1 MLSFKCVACQ
11 MDILC

>member
-1 MLSFKCVACQ
+1 MLSFKCVTCQ